1 MMQKGQSKM
10 SNIQTAMNGAR
21 AAGYV
26 DVSEAPAT
34 GMITLRGDLADASVQ
49 KAVKSVMRAGVPA
62 TLAVTDADA
71 GQILWMSP
79 DELMIVCAYDQTDQR
94 VADLI
99 AALGETHS
107 MVVNVSDARAVFDL
121 QGAAAPE
128 IIAKLSPID
137 VKAMQAG
144 TVRRTRFAQIPAAFW
159 MTSNDSARIICFR
172 SVGEYMFNQ
181 LRNSAQE
188 GFEVGDW

>member
-1 MMQKGQSKM
+1 M

-21 AAGYV
+21 ATGYV
-26 DVSEAPAT
+26 DVSEAPTT
-34 GMITLRGDLADASVQ
+34 GMITLRGDLADAGVQ
-49 KAVKSVMRAGVPA
+49 KAVKSVMGAGVPA
-62 TLAVTDADA
+62 TLAVTDADE

-79 DELMIVCAYDQTDQR
+79 DELMIVCDYDQADQ
-94 VADLI
+94 VVSDLI
-99 AALGETHS
+99 AALGETYS

-121 QGAAAPE
+121 NGSATSE
-128 IIAKLSPID
+128 IIAKLAPID
-137 VKAMQAG
+137 MKSMQIG
-144 TVRRTRFAQIPAAFW
+144 NVRRTRFAQIPAAFW

-181 LRNSAQE
+181 LRNSAQA

>member
-21 AAGYV
+21 ATGYV
-26 DVSEAPAT
+26 DVSEAAAT
-34 GMITLRGDLADASVQ
+34 GMITLRGDLADAGVQ
-49 KAVKSVMRAGVPA
+49 KAVKSVMGAGVSA
-62 TLAVTDADA
+62 TLAVTDADV

-79 DELMIVCAYDQTDQR
+79 DELMIVCAYDQADQV

-121 QGAAAPE
+121 NGSATFE
-128 IIAKLSPID
+128 IIAKLAPID
-137 VKAMQAG
+137 MKSMQAG

-172 SVGEYMFNQ
+172 SVAEYMFNQ
-181 LRNSAQE
+181 LRNSAQA

>member
-21 AAGYV
+21 ATGYV

-34 GMITLRGDLADASVQ
+34 GMITLRGDLADAGVQ
-49 KAVKSVMRAGVPA
+49 KAVKSVMGAGVPA
-62 TLAVTDADA
+62 TLAVTDADV

-79 DELMIVCAYDQTDQR
+79 DELMIVCAYGQADQV

-121 QGAAAPE
+121 NGSATFE
-128 IIAKLSPID
+128 IIAKLAPID
-137 VKAMQAG
+137 MKSMQAG

-172 SVGEYMFNQ
+172 SVAEHMFNQ
-181 LRNSAQE
+181 LRNSAQA

>member
-21 AAGYV
+21 ATGYV

-34 GMITLRGDLADASVQ
+34 GMITLRGDLADAGVQ
-49 KAVKSVMRAGVPA
+49 KAVKSVMGAGVSA
-62 TLAVTDADA
+62 TLAVTDANV

-79 DELMIVCAYDQTDQR
+79 DELMIVCAYDQADQV

-121 QGAAAPE
+121 NGSATFE
-128 IIAKLSPID
+128 IIAKLAPID
-137 VKAMQAG
+137 MKSMQAG

-172 SVGEYMFNQ
+172 SVAEYMFNQ
-181 LRNSAQE
+181 LRNSAQA

>member
-1 MMQKGQSKM
+1 M

-21 AAGYV
+21 ATGYV
-26 DVSEAPAT
+26 EVSEAPAT
-34 GMITLRGDLADASVQ
+34 GMITLRGDLAEAGVQ
-49 KAVKSVMRAGVPA
+49 KAVKSVMGASVPA
-62 TLAVTDADA
+62 TLAVTKANA

-79 DELMIVCAYDQTDQR
+79 DELMIVCAYDQADQV

-99 AALGETHS
+99 TALGETHS

-121 QGAAAPE
+121 NGSATSE
-128 IIAKLSPID
+128 IIAKLAPID
-137 VKAMQAG
+137 MKAMQSG

-172 SVGEYMFNQ
+172 SVAEYMFNQ
-181 LRNSAQE
+181 LRNSAQA

>member
-1 MMQKGQSKM
+1 M

-21 AAGYV
+21 ATGYV
-26 DVSEAPAT
+26 EVSEAAAT
-34 GMITLRGDLADASVQ
+34 GMITLRGDLSDAAVQ
-49 KAVKSVMRAGVPA
+49 KAVTSVLGAAIPA
-62 TLAVTDADA
+62 TLTLSEADA

-79 DELMIVCAYDQTDQR
+79 DELMIVCAYDQADQI
-94 VADLI
+94 VSDLM
-99 AALGETHS
+99 AALGDTHS

-121 QGAAAPE
+121 NGSATPE
-128 IIAKLSPID
+128 IIAKLAPID
-137 VKAMQAG
+137 VKTMAVG

-172 SVGEYMFNQ
+172 SVAEYMFNQ
-181 LRNSAQE
+181 LRNCAQT

>member
-1 MMQKGQSKM
+1 MMQKGLSKM

-21 AAGYV
+21 VTGYV

-34 GMITLRGDLADASVQ
+34 GMITLRGDLADAGVQ
-49 KAVKSVMRAGVPA
+49 KAVKSVMGAGVPA
-62 TLAVTDADA
+62 KLTVTDADA

-79 DELMIVCAYDQTDQR
+79 DELMIVCAYDRADQM
-94 VADLI
+94 VSDLI
-99 AALGETHS
+99 AALGDTHS
-107 MVVNVSDARAVFDL
+107 MVMNVSDARAVFDL
-121 QGAAAPE
+121 NGSATSE
-128 IIAKLSPID
+128 IIAKLAPID
-137 VKAMQAG
+137 MKSMPAG

-181 LRNSAQE
+181 LRNSAQA

>member
-21 AAGYV
+21 ATGYV

-34 GMITLRGDLADASVQ
+34 GMITLRGDLADAGVQ
-49 KAVKSVMRAGVPA
+49 KAVKSVMGAGVPA
-62 TLAVTDADA
+62 RLAVTDADA

-79 DELMIVCAYDQTDQR
+79 DELMIVCAYDQADH
-94 VADLI
+94 VVSDLI
-99 AALGETHS
+99 AALGDTHS

-121 QGAAAPE
+121 NGSATFE
-128 IIAKLSPID
+128 IIAKLAPID
-137 VKAMQAG
+137 MKSMQAG

-172 SVGEYMFNQ
+172 SVAEYMFNQ
-181 LRNSAQE
+181 LRNSAHE

>member
-10 SNIQTAMNGAR
+10 SNIQTAMSGAR
-21 AAGYV
+21 ATGYV

-34 GMITLRGDLADASVQ
+34 GMITLRGDLADVGVQ
-49 KAVKSVMRAGVPA
+49 KAVKAVMGAGVPA

-79 DELMIVCAYDQTDQR
+79 DELMIVCAYDQADQR
-94 VADLI
+94 VVDLT

-121 QGAAAPE
+121 QGAATPE
-128 IIAKLSPID
+128 IIAKLAPID
-137 VKAMQAG
+137 VKAMQAV

-172 SVGEYMFNQ
+172 SVAEYMFNQ
-181 LRNSAQE
+181 LRNSALE

>member
-21 AAGYV
+21 ATGYV

-34 GMITLRGDLADASVQ
+34 GMITLRGDLADAGVQ
-49 KAVKSVMRAGVPA
+49 KAVKATMGAGVPA
-62 TLAVTDADA
+62 TLAITDADV

-79 DELMIVCAYDQTDQR
+79 DELMIVCAYDQADHV

-99 AALGETHS
+99 AALGDTHS

-121 QGAAAPE
+121 NGSATPE
-128 IIAKLSPID
+128 IIAKLAPID
-137 VKAMQAG
+137 MKFMQTG

-172 SVGEYMFNQ
+172 SVAKYMFNQ
-181 LRNSAQE
+181 LRNSAQA

>member
-21 AAGYV
+21 ATGYV
-26 DVSEAPAT
+26 DVSEAAAT
-34 GMITLRGDLADASVQ
+34 GMITLRGDLADAGVQ
-49 KAVKSVMRAGVPA
+49 KAVKSVIRAGVPA
-62 TLAVTDADA
+62 ALAVTDADA

-79 DELMIVCAYDQTDQR
+79 DELMIVCAYDQADQV

-99 AALGETHS
+99 AALGDTHG

-121 QGAAAPE
+121 QGAATSE
-128 IIAKLSPID
+128 IIAKLAPID
-137 VKAMQAG
+137 MKSMQAG

-172 SVGEYMFNQ
+172 SVAEYMFNQ
-181 LRNSAQE
+181 LRNSAQA

>member
-1 MMQKGQSKM
+1 MMQKGLSKM

-21 AAGYV
+21 ATGYV

-34 GMITLRGDLADASVQ
+34 GMITLRGDLADAGVQ
-49 KAVKSVMRAGVPA
+49 KAVKSVMGAGVPA
-62 TLAVTDADA
+62 TLAVSDADA

-79 DELMIVCAYDQTDQR
+79 DELMIVCAYDQADQM

-99 AALGETHS
+99 AALGDTHS

-121 QGAAAPE
+121 NGSAMSE
-128 IIAKLSPID
+128 IIAKLAPID
-137 VKAMQAG
+137 MKSMQAG

-159 MTSNDSARIICFR
+159 MTSNGSARIICFR

-181 LRNSAQE
+181 LCNSAQA

>member
-1 MMQKGQSKM
+1 MQKGQSKM

-21 AAGYV
+21 ATGYV

-34 GMITLRGDLADASVQ
+34 GMITLRGDLADAGVR
-49 KAVKSVMRAGVPA
+49 KAVKSVMGAGVPA
-62 TLAVTDADA
+62 TLAVTDADV

-79 DELMIVCAYDQTDQR
+79 DELMIVCAYDQADQV

-121 QGAAAPE
+121 NGSATFE
-128 IIAKLSPID
+128 IIAKLAPID
-137 VKAMQAG
+137 MKSMQAG

-159 MTSNDSARIICFR
+159 ITSNDSARIICFR
-172 SVGEYMFNQ
+172 SVAEYMFNQ
-181 LRNSAQE
+181 LRNSAQA

>member
-10 SNIQTAMNGAR
+10 TNIQTAMNGAR
-21 AAGYV
+21 ATGYV
-26 DVSEAPAT
+26 DVSEAAAT
-34 GMITLRGDLADASVQ
+34 GMITLRGDLADAGVQ
-49 KAVKSVMRAGVPA
+49 KAVKSVIGAGVPA
-62 TLAVTDADA
+62 TLAATDADA

-79 DELMIVCAYDQTDQR
+79 DELMIVCAYDQADQV

-99 AALGETHS
+99 VALGDTHG

-121 QGAAAPE
+121 QGSAPSE
-128 IIAKLSPID
+128 IIAKLAPID
-137 VKAMQAG
+137 MKSMQAG

-172 SVGEYMFNQ
+172 SVAEYMFNQ
-181 LRNSAQE
+181 LRNSAQA

>member
-1 MMQKGQSKM
+1 M

-21 AAGYV
+21 ATGYV

-34 GMITLRGDLADASVQ
+34 GMITLRGDLADAGVQ
-49 KAVKSVMRAGVPA
+49 KAVKSVMGAGVPA
-62 TLAVTDADA
+62 TLAVTDADE

-79 DELMIVCAYDQTDQR
+79 DELMIVCAYDQADQ
-94 VADLI
+94 VVSDLI
-99 AALGETHS
+99 AALGETYS

-121 QGAAAPE
+121 NGSATSE
-128 IIAKLSPID
+128 IIAKLAPID
-137 VKAMQAG
+137 MKSMQVG

-159 MTSNDSARIICFR
+159 MTSNDGARIICFR

-181 LRNSAQE
+181 LRNSAQA

>member
-21 AAGYV
+21 ATGYV

-34 GMITLRGDLADASVQ
+34 GMITLRGDLADAGVR
-49 KAVKSVMRAGVPA
+49 KAVKSVMGAGVPA
-62 TLAVTDADA
+62 TLAVTDADV

-79 DELMIVCAYDQTDQR
+79 DELMIVCAYDQADQV

-121 QGAAAPE
+121 NGSATFE
-128 IIAKLSPID
+128 IIAKLAPID
-137 VKAMQAG
+137 MKSMQAG

-172 SVGEYMFNQ
+172 SVAEYMFNQ
-181 LRNSAQE
+181 LRNSAQP

>member
-1 MMQKGQSKM
+1 MMQKGLSKM

-21 AAGYV
+21 AKGYV

-34 GMITLRGDLADASVQ
+34 GMITLRGDLADADVQ
-49 KAVKSVMRAGVPA
+49 KAVKSVIGAGVPA

-79 DELMIVCAYDQTDQR
+79 DELMIVCAYDQADQV

-99 AALGETHS
+99 AALGDTHS

-121 QGAAAPE
+121 QGAATSE
-128 IIAKLSPID
+128 IIAKLAPID
-137 VKAMQAG
+137 MKSMQAG
-144 TVRRTRFAQIPAAFW
+144 NVRRTRFAQIPAAFW

-172 SVGEYMFNQ
+172 SVAEYMFNQ
-181 LRNSAQE
+181 LRNSAQA

>member
-1 MMQKGQSKM
+1 MQKGQSKM

-21 AAGYV
+21 ATGYV

-34 GMITLRGDLADASVQ
+34 GMITLRGDLSDAAAQ
-49 KAVKSVMRAGVPA
+49 KAVKSVMGAGVPA
-62 TLAVTDADA
+62 TLTVTDADA

-79 DELMIVCAYDQTDQR
+79 DELMIVCAYDQADQM
-94 VADLI
+94 VSDLI
-99 AALGETHS
+99 AALGDTHS

-121 QGAAAPE
+121 NGSATSE
-128 IIAKLSPID
+128 IIAKLAPID
-137 VKAMQAG
+137 MKSMPAG

-172 SVGEYMFNQ
+172 SVGKYMFNQ
-181 LRNSAQE
+181 LRNSAQA

>member
-21 AAGYV
+21 ATGYV
-26 DVSEAPAT
+26 DVSEAAAT
-34 GMITLRGDLADASVQ
+34 GMITLRGDLADAGVQ
-49 KAVKSVMRAGVPA
+49 KAVKSVMGAGVPS
-62 TLAVTDADA
+62 TLAVTDADV

-79 DELMIVCAYDQTDQR
+79 DELMIVCAYDQADQV

-121 QGAAAPE
+121 NGSATFE
-128 IIAKLSPID
+128 IIAKLAPID
-137 VKAMQAG
+137 MKSMQAG

-172 SVGEYMFNQ
+172 SVAEYMFNQ
-181 LRNSAQE
+181 LRNSAQA

>member
-21 AAGYV
+21 ATGYV

-34 GMITLRGDLADASVQ
+34 GMITLRGDLADAGVQ
-49 KAVKSVMRAGVPA
+49 KAVKSVMGAGVPS
-62 TLAVTDADA
+62 TLAVTDADV

-79 DELMIVCAYDQTDQR
+79 DELMIVCAYDQADQV

-121 QGAAAPE
+121 NGFATFE
-128 IIAKLSPID
+128 IIAKLAPID
-137 VKAMQAG
+137 MKSMQAG

-172 SVGEYMFNQ
+172 SVAEYMFNQ
-181 LRNSAQE
+181 LRNSAQP

>member
-21 AAGYV
+21 ATGYV

-34 GMITLRGDLADASVQ
+34 GMITLRGDLADAGVQ
-49 KAVKSVMRAGVPA
+49 KAVKSVMGAGVPA
-62 TLAVTDADA
+62 TLAVTDADV

-79 DELMIVCAYDQTDQR
+79 DELMIVCAYDQADQV

-121 QGAAAPE
+121 NGSATPE
-128 IIAKLSPID
+128 IIAKLAPID
-137 VKAMQAG
+137 MKAMEAG
-144 TVRRTRFAQIPAAFW
+144 TVRRTRFGQIPAAFW
-159 MTSNDSARIICFR
+159 MTSNDSALIICFR

-181 LRNSAQE
+181 LRNSAQA

>member
-1 MMQKGQSKM
+1 M

-21 AAGYV
+21 ATGYV

-34 GMITLRGDLADASVQ
+34 GMITLRGDLADAGVR
-49 KAVKSVMRAGVPA
+49 KAVKSVMGAGVPA
-62 TLAVTDADA
+62 TLAVTDAGV

-79 DELMIVCAYDQTDQR
+79 DELMIVCAYDQADQV

-121 QGAAAPE
+121 NGSATFE
-128 IIAKLSPID
+128 IIAKLAPID
-137 VKAMQAG
+137 MKSMQAG

-159 MTSNDSARIICFR
+159 ITSNDSARIICFR
-172 SVGEYMFNQ
+172 SVAEYMFNQ
-181 LRNSAQE
+181 LRNSAQA

>member
-21 AAGYV
+21 ATGYV

-34 GMITLRGDLADASVQ
+34 GMITLRGDLADAGVQ
-49 KAVKSVMRAGVPA
+49 KTVKSVMGAGVPS

-71 GQILWMSP
+71 SQILWMSP
-79 DELMIVCAYDQTDQR
+79 DELMIVCTYDQADQV

-121 QGAAAPE
+121 NGSATSE
-128 IIAKLSPID
+128 IIAKLAPID
-137 VKAMQAG
+137 MKSMKAG

-172 SVGEYMFNQ
+172 SVAEYMFNQ
-181 LRNSAQE
+181 LRNSAQA

>member
-21 AAGYV
+21 ATGYV

-34 GMITLRGDLADASVQ
+34 GMITLRGDLADAGVR
-49 KAVKSVMRAGVPA
+49 KAVKSVMGAGVPA
-62 TLAVTDADA
+62 TLAVTDAGV

-79 DELMIVCAYDQTDQR
+79 DELMIVCAYDQADQV

-121 QGAAAPE
+121 NGSATFE
-128 IIAKLSPID
+128 IIAKLAPID
-137 VKAMQAG
+137 MKSMQAG

-159 MTSNDSARIICFR
+159 ITSNDSARIICFR
-172 SVGEYMFNQ
+172 SVAEYMFNQ
-181 LRNSAQE
+181 LRNSAQA

>member
-1 MMQKGQSKM
+1 MMQKGLSKM

-21 AAGYV
+21 ATGYV
-26 DVSEAPAT
+26 DVSEAPVT
-34 GMITLRGDLADASVQ
+34 GMITLRGDLADAGVQ
-49 KAVKSVMRAGVPA
+49 KAVKSVMGAGVPA
-62 TLAVTDADA
+62 TLTVTDADA

-79 DELMIVCAYDQTDQR
+79 DELMIVCAYDQADQM
-94 VADLI
+94 VSDLI
-99 AALGETHS
+99 AALGDTHS
-107 MVVNVSDARAVFDL
+107 MVMNVSDARAVFDL
-121 QGAAAPE
+121 NGSATSE
-128 IIAKLSPID
+128 IIAKLAPID
-137 VKAMQAG
+137 MKSMPAG

-181 LRNSAQE
+181 LRNSAQA